1 MHLNLTSHMGNPA
14 VISSLAWNA
23 VRDSL
28 TKLGKWELVSYIESV
43 KITPTRITI
52 KTGKPI
58 VNMELSNHKEAIKE
72 RIEGSFQAFGIPKSE
87 RKIVFI

>member
-1 MHLNLTSHMGNPA
+1 M
-14 VISSLAWNA
+14 
-23 VRDSL
+23 
-28 TKLGKWELVSYIESV
+28 SYIESV

-58 VNMELSNHKEAIKE
+58 VNMELSNYKEVIKE
-72 RIEGSFQAFGIPKSE
+72 RIEESFKTFGIPKAE